1 MAAASYSAVLT
12 SPLVLPDRAK
22 WSVFSSL
29 CVTEPVTLKPSGPPR
44 SPGYSEL
51 SVHGP
56 ARIGAHSLW
65 AHSPHIPQGPLPR
78 GMRAAWPWAE
88 RSEARR
94 RRRGE
99 DHRLRAGGR
108 RRCGERASAK
118 MIALLSGAAR
128 RLQHVLGR
136 ANCRERTL
144 SAASFLTR

>member
-1 MAAASYSAVLT
+1 MVCFLISLR
-12 SPLVLPDRAK
+12 DRARY
-22 WSVFSSL
+22 SSQ
-29 CVTEPVTLKPSGPPR
+29 KPSGPPR

-136 ANCRERTL
+136 ANCHVLGRANCRERTL